1 MSEHDATAFVDAL
14 RTLEDD
20 GNVDPLVAL
29 YADDSVSTNLAGA
42 QMTGPDG
49 AREFWTADRSLFT
62 SVRSEFRN
70 TVTDG
75 AVAMFEWTRTG
86 EGRGGETVNIDG
98 VSVVEFADGR
108 IMRFAG
114 YIDPSALGQQ
124 SL

>member
-1 MSEHDATAFVDAL
+1 MSDHDADTFIDAL

-29 YADDSVSTNLAGA
+29 YAEDSVSTNLAGA
-42 QMTGPDG
+42 QLTGPDG

-62 SVRSEFRN
+62 SVHSEFRH

-75 AVAMFEWTRTG
+75 AVAMLEWTRTG
-86 EGRGGETVNIDG
+86 EGRSGDSVDLDG
-98 VSVVEFADGR
+98 VSVIEFTDGK
-108 IMRFAG
+108 ITRFAG
-114 YIDPSALGQQ
+114 YIDPSALGEQ